1 MIAHRYRGRLVTEP
15 PHPQPEHQAAGLP
28 ERPNL
33 VLLITDQQ
41 RQPQHWPEDPA
52 WLDELCPQRRRA
64 ARGLA

>member
-1 MIAHRYRGRLVTEP
+1 MPGLVQGQPDTP
-15 PHPQPEHQAAGLP
+15 PEHQAFGLP

-52 WLDELCPQRRRA
+52 LA
-64 ARGLA
+64 ASS